1 MSGQVSSLG
10 TRALPS
16 PGTPRWLRSPL
27 VRLPVMLVLFGVVF
41 VTVDAVVLAVRNTG
55 LVSLAVG
62 VVAAG
67 AAVAGYT
74 LLVRWLERRPV
85 VELARPAALPGLRLG
100 ALIGLA
106 LFTVTV
112 GLIALFGGY
121 RVSGFGSVSGCLAIL
136 GTMAGAATVEELL
149 FRGVVY
155 RLVEELVGTS
165 GALVVSGLLFG
176 LLHLVN
182 PGATGWGALAIAVEA
197 GLMLGAA
204 YAATRSL
211 WLVIGVHL
219 GWNFA
224 EAGIFGATVSG
235 ADHGPAGL
243 LTAAMPGPVALTGGS
258 YGPEAS
264 LLAIV
269 VCAVPTVLLLRI
281 AHRRGLVYRRPRP
294 TDHAA

>member
-1 MSGQVSSLG
+1 
-10 TRALPS
+10 
-16 PGTPRWLRSPL
+16 
-27 VRLPVMLVLFGVVF
+27 MLVLFGVVF
-41 VTVDAVVLAVRNTG
+41 VTVDAVLLAVRNTG
-55 LVSLAVG
+55 LFSLAVG
-62 VVAAG
+62 MVAAG

-74 LLVRWLERRPV
+74 LLVRWFERRPV

-112 GLIALFGGY
+112 GLIALSGGY
-121 RVSGFGSVSGCLAIL
+121 QVSGFGSVFGCLAIL

-155 RLVEELVGTS
+155 RLVEELVGTR

-243 LTAAMPGPVALTGGS
+243 LTATMPGPAALTGGGF
-258 YGPEAS
+258 GPEAS

-269 VCAVPTVLLLRI
+269 VCAVPTVLFLRI
-281 AHRRGLVYRRPRP
+281 ARRRGLVYRRPRP
-294 TDHAA
+294 TDRAA